1 MSTFVFTNKAKDQ
14 LEKLEKPI
22 REQIL
27 AKLTLL
33 KAVPRLET
41 YLKALKDFAPATH
54 RLRIGSYRIIL
65 SRQKNSLW
73 LILKIGH
80 RREIY
85 R

>member
-14 LEKLEKPI
+14 FEKLEKPL

-27 AKLTLL
+27 AKLALL

-41 YLKALKDFAPATH
+41 YLKPLKDFAPATH
-54 RLRIGSYRIIL
+54 RLRIGSYRLIL

-73 LILKIGH
+73 LVLKVGH